1 MRWLLQWLA
10 ATAFALGTPVAEASF
25 HQFRIEQLFSNADG
39 SVQFVVMHEA
49 FGGNGENF
57 WAGQQLRVTDSR
69 GISQAITFSTNL
81 PSSNTANRRV
91 LIATPAF
98 AALGIV
104 TPDYSIP
111 ARFLPTDGGT
121 LDYAAGV
128 HRITFSALPTDGAT
142 ALMAS
147 GVAVANVATNFA
159 GVSGSVAPAAGI
171 ATVVE
176 FYNAALD
183 HYFITHI
190 APEIATLDAGVTI
203 KGWARTGQSFNVFT
217 TASGTSAVCRFYIPP
232 DKGNSHF
239 YGRGSAECDATGKS
253 NPSFINED
261 PQFFYVVLP
270 TLGVCPVGTTPVYR
284 VFSNRADANHR
295 YMIDR
300 TIRDQ
305 MASVR
310 GWLPEGDG
318 PDLVVMC
325 VPAAPASASDPAPS
339 PPDPPMPPYPGYPG

>member
-1 MRWLLQWLA
+1 MKWLLQWLA
-10 ATAFALGTPVAEASF
+10 AAAFALGAPVAEGSF
-25 HQFRIEQLFSNADG
+25 HQFRIEQVFSNADG

-69 GISQAITFSTNL
+69 GVSQAITFGTNL
-81 PSSNTANRRV
+81 PSSSTANKRV
-91 LIATPAF
+91 LIATPGF

-111 ARFLPTDGGT
+111 AHFLPTDGGT
-121 LDYAAGV
+121 LDYAGV
-128 HRITFSALPTDGAT
+128 NRITFSALPTDGAT

-270 TLGVCPVGTTPVYR
+270 TLGVCPVGMTPVYR

-325 VPAAPASASDPAPS
+325 VPGTPAPPDPTPL
-339 PPDPPMPPYPGYPG
+339 PPYPPMPPYPGYPG